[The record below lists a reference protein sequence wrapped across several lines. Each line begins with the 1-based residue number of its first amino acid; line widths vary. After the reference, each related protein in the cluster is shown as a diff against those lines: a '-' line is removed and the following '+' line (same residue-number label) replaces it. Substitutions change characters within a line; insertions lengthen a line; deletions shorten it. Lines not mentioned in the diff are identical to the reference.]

1 MSPAVDQELARIS
14 QRIRK
19 ARDAAGL
26 TLQELA
32 AKSGV
37 ATSTIQKVETEQ
49 MIPSVAVILKIARG
63 LGMHVSQLVQ
73 EGEEALEV
81 SHVSARERQPIGSKG
96 KLVVERLSGDL
107 LEPALEMWRV
117 TIYPGVS
124 SGRQAIE
131 YDGEEIAICEAGEVT
146 FCLGEQEYAL
156 ATGDSL
162 HFKASIPHFWRN
174 DGDSPARFIVTGT
187 LPRKFRAA
195 LRQQIGAL
203 GTDREAGFQ
212 STRGTHE

>member
-1 MSPAVDQELARIS
+1 MSPALDQELARIS
-14 QRIRK
+14 QRIRE

-32 AKSGV
+32 ARSGV

-49 MIPSVAVILKIARG
+49 MIPSVAVIIKIARG

-73 EGEEALEV
+73 EGEETLEI
-81 SHVSARERQPIGSKG
+81 SHISAHERHEIGARG
-96 KLVVERLSGDL
+96 KLLVERLSGDL
-107 LEPALEMWRV
+107 LEPSLEMWRV
-117 TIYPGVS
+117 TLYPGVS

-131 YDGEEIAICEAGEVT
+131 YDGEEIVNCEAGEVT
-146 FCLGEQEYAL
+146 FCLGEQEYVL

-162 HFKASIPHFWRN
+162 HFKASIPHLWRN
-174 DGDSPARFIVTGT
+174 DGHSPARFTVTGT

-195 LRQQIGAL
+195 LRQQIGSFAPDEKTTL
-203 GTDREAGFQ
+203 
-212 STRGTHE
+212 

>member
-1 MSPAVDQELARIS
+1 MSPAVDEELARIS
-14 QRIRK
+14 QRIRE
-19 ARDAAGL
+19 ARDGAGL

-73 EGEEALEV
+73 EGEETLEV
-81 SHVSARERQPIGSKG
+81 SHISARERHEIGSKD
-96 KLVVERLSGDL
+96 KLIVERLSGDL

-117 TIYPGVS
+117 TLYPGVS

-131 YDGEEIAICEAGEVT
+131 YDGEEIAVCEAGQVT
-146 FCLGEQEYAL
+146 FCLGEQEYVL

-174 DGDSPARFIVTGT
+174 DGDSPARFTVTGT
-187 LPRKFRAA
+187 LPRKFRVA
-195 LRQQIGAL
+195 LRQQMGAL
-203 GTDREAGFQ
+203 DAEGKSAQ
-212 STRGTHE
+212 

>member
-49 MIPSVAVILKIARG
+49 MIPSVAVIIKIARG
-63 LGMHVSQLVQ
+63 LGMQLSHLVQ
-73 EGEEALEV
+73 DGEETVEV
-81 SHVSARERQPIGSKG
+81 SHISARERNEIGAKG
-96 KLVVERLSGDL
+96 KLLVERLSGDL

-117 TIYPGVS
+117 TLYPGVS
-124 SGRQAIE
+124 SGVQAIE
-131 YDGEEIAICEAGEVT
+131 YDGEEIANCEAGEVT
-146 FCLGEQEYAL
+146 FCLGEQEYVL

-162 HFKASIPHFWRN
+162 HFKATIPHFWRN
-174 DGDSPARFIVTGT
+174 DGKSLARFTITGT

-195 LRQQIGAL
+195 FRRQMAPG
-203 GTDREAGFQ
+203 
-212 STRGTHE
+212 

>member
-14 QRIRK
+14 QRIRE

-32 AKSGV
+32 ANSGV

-49 MIPSVAVILKIARG
+49 MIPSVAVVLKIARG
-63 LGMHVSQLVQ
+63 LGTHVSQLVQ
-73 EGEEALEV
+73 EGDESLEV
-81 SHVSARERQPIGSKG
+81 SHVSARERHEIGKKG
-96 KLVVERLSGDL
+96 KLLVERLSGDL

-117 TIYPGVS
+117 TLHPGVS

-146 FCLGEQEYAL
+146 FCLGEQEYLL

-174 DGDSPARFIVTGT
+174 DGSSPARFTVTGT

-195 LRQQIGAL
+195 LRQQMGSLAP
-203 GTDREAGFQ
+203 DRKATQ
-212 STRGTHE
+212 